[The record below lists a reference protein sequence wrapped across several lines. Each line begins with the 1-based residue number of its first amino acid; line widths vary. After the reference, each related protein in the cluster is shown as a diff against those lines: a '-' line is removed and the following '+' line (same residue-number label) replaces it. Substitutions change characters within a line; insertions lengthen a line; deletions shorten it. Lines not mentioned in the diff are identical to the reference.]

1 MPPFPLL
8 RLPQLVLCE
17 VFKSLSIRE
26 KIKLSFCS
34 KKISMQINN
43 ARLYSENITVNL
55 GGLYQKIEVSSKNYK
70 EPFEISI
77 RQDPR
82 KTFNSKTQQFFIACY
97 TNGITIYWKN
107 YREGFLTVTRHISKM
122 FQCKISI
129 SDNYHSGLYQ
139 PVVSELY
146 DLQQEFKTFTIEFDG
161 SEDQKLLWNQI
172 SSKLELVENLRILS
186 IPYFDFRH
194 FRPVFT
200 SWPQNITIMKSDW
213 FTLESLSTCTCT
225 RITLDRSHVG
235 NKDLDGALKKW
246 KSGGFPNLNRLA
258 INSLWSTKNDEQILG
273 MNWRELNGVVLLTDD
288 GSKKATINFR
298 HGRIC
303 FDSIKLMSTHLPTKM
318 TGHIV
323 VNVAENAQIEYAESH
338 KSTGNELTVLIFI
351 ILIIVGGF
359 FAATKFL

>member
-8 RLPQLVLCE
+8 RFPGVVLCE
-17 VFKSLSIRE
+17 VFKSLSIGE
-26 KIKLSFCS
+26 KFKLSFCS
-34 KKISMQINN
+34 KKISTQINN
-43 ARLYSENITVNL
+43 ARLYSQKVIVVLDSLHQGIKFRSENN
-55 GGLYQKIEVSSKNYK
+55 K

-82 KTFNSKTQQFFIACY
+82 KTFNSKAQQFFIACY

-107 YREGFLTVTRHISKM
+107 YREGYLSVIRHMSKM
-122 FQCKISI
+122 FHCKISI
-129 SDNYHSGLYQ
+129 SNDSPSVLYQ

-172 SSKLELVENLRILS
+172 SSKFELVENLRILS

-200 SWPQNITIMKSDW
+200 SWPQNITIMNSDW
-213 FTLESLSTCTCT
+213 FTLESLLTCTCT
-225 RITLDRSHVG
+225 RITLDRSRVE

-246 KSGGFPNLNRLA
+246 KSGGFPNLERLT
-258 INSLWSTKNDEQILG
+258 INDLWSTKNGEQILG
-273 MNWRELNGVVLLTDD
+273 MNWRDLNGVVLLTDD

-298 HGRIC
+298 HGS
-303 FDSIKLMSTHLPTKM
+303 FEMSVIPFK
-318 TGHIV
+318 
-323 VNVAENAQIEYAESH
+323 
-338 KSTGNELTVLIFI
+338 
-351 ILIIVGGF
+351 
-359 FAATKFL
+359 